1 MYTCF
6 IYLMIIGRC
15 SGRDLL
21 TFIDQSGG
29 GRRERRGKEGGGRGG
44 RRKREEEEGG
54 GKGSEIEEGIEG
66 RRESGRVELLM
77 KAVSCA
83 IQPGILFQLTL
94 PLRGEYT
101 WNALPPLSPP
111 LPPPLLPPHLVLV
124 GPMEHNNTTRQYDE
138 LSLIPRTV
146 WELPSF
152 PGHSQILSHSCGEKS
167 DFSPQLETS

>member
-1 MYTCF
+1 
-6 IYLMIIGRC
+6 
-15 SGRDLL
+15 
-21 TFIDQSGG
+21 
-29 GRRERRGKEGGGRGG
+29 
-44 RRKREEEEGG
+44 
-54 GKGSEIEEGIEG
+54 
-66 RRESGRVELLM
+66 M

-124 GPMEHNNTTRQYDE
+124 GPMEHNNTTRQHDE

-152 PGHSQILSHSCGEKS
+152 PGQSGNYPRSKATPRFYLTAVEKS
-167 DFSPQLETS
+167 RIFLHSYKIKNLGVAWERGYLGTN